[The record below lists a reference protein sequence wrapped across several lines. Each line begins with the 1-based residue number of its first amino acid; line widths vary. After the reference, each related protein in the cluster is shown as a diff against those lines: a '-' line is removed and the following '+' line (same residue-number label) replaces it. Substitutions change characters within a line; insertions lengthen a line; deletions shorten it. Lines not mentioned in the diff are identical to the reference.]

1 MQLLLPCFVVCL
13 SQAHC
18 IRKRKSCGSVFI
30 TICAGCRTGMGIR
43 MNAAMKEQHFSRIND
58 ERARRVYDYLCASCE
73 LREGG
78 LTDADQMLVYDY
90 AYAEQVKQQLQDD
103 IKARGIGREYTNGRQ
118 KYWQDNKSVP
128 QLRAYCDQ
136 QRKTLAE
143 LRLTPTSRKAAA
155 LDLDDDFATY

>member
-1 MQLLLPCFVVCL
+1 
-13 SQAHC
+13 
-18 IRKRKSCGSVFI
+18 
-30 TICAGCRTGMGIR
+30 

-58 ERARRVYDYLCASCE
+58 ERARRVYDY
-73 LREGG
+73 
-78 LTDADQMLVYDY
+78 ADQMLVYDY

>member
-1 MQLLLPCFVVCL
+1 
-13 SQAHC
+13 
-18 IRKRKSCGSVFI
+18 
-30 TICAGCRTGMGIR
+30 

-136 QRKTLAE
+136 QRKNLAE
-143 LRLTPTSRKAAA
+143 LRLTPASRKAAA